1 MYDLRGPRLSKRGAY
16 VNFTDEMEHELSAMR
31 HLHRIN
37 APIAMV
43 YGSLESPEFQR
54 QSRDFAAALAAAGK
68 PVTLE
73 MAEGYN
79 HFEIGET
86 AANPYGAAGRAML
99 AMLGLRPR

>member
-1 MYDLRGPRLSKRGAY
+1 
-16 VNFTDEMEHELSAMR
+16 MEHQLSAMR
-31 HLHRIN
+31 HLDRIN

-54 QSRDFAAALAAAGK
+54 QSREFAAALEAAGK

-73 MAEGYN
+73 KVEGYN

-99 AMLGLRPR
+99 AMLGLSPR